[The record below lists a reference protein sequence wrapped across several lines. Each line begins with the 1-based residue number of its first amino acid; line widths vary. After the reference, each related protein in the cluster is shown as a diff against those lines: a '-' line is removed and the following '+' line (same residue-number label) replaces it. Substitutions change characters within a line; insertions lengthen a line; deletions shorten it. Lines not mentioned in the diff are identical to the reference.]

1 MAWEGKAGEKKNQ
14 QITRGPRTKSDEM
27 FYCQVDDERE
37 GGNEQKKRS
46 ANAGEVSD
54 TGKKRTEKEK

>member
-14 QITRGPRTKSDEM
+14 QITRGPQTKSDEM

-46 ANAGEVSD
+46 ANAGH
-54 TGKKRTEKEK
+54 RKEKD